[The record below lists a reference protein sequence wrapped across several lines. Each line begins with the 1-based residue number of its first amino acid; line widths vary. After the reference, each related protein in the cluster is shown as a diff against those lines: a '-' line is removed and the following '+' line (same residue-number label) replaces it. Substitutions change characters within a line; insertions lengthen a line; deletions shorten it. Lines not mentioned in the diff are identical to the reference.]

1 MGMYPNDDVE
11 MYENYDQY
19 DQYNQYADAY
29 PYPYPYPYP
38 YSEPEEDYYLANCTG
53 LYEQDLWYDW
63 PKWFPGCTNLTVP
76 SEYFGSAQFMINGV
90 QCLPEDFIA
99 EIGWI
104 KDALINLFWRL
115 GLNTCDIDDL
125 DFAEEFLLENPYM
138 WCQITDCTLHGYP
151 YEQEDD
157 YSSYPYAE
165 PYPYPYPYP
174 QSSSMTQMKFT
185 KRAFAQLKAASF
197 K

>member
-1 MGMYPNDDVE
+1 MGMYTTSDVE
-11 MYENYDQY
+11 MYENYDDQY
-19 DQYNQYADAY
+19 DQYDQYDNTIDVY
-29 PYPYPYPYP
+29 PYPYP
-38 YSEPEEDYYLANCTG
+38 EPEEDYFLANCTG

-76 SEYFGSAQFMINGV
+76 SDYFGSAQFMINGV

-104 KDALINLFWRL
+104 KDALINLFSRL
-115 GLNTCDIDDL
+115 GLNTCDIEDL
-125 DFAEEFLLENPYM
+125 DFAEEFLIENPYM

-157 YSSYPYAE
+157 YYTAYPNPE
-165 PYPYPYPYP
+165 PYPYPQP
-174 QSSSMTQMKFT
+174 SATMAQMKFT
-185 KRAFAQLKAASF
+185 KRAFA
-197 K
+197 